1 MDFERDQSVLGTWVV
16 FPTAK
21 RCSASLRA
29 RANIYLS
36 LLLGS
41 PRSRDQHPALLR
53 LFRSLRITSRAGW
66 AGLGCAGEYSIQ

>member
-21 RCSASLRA
+21 HFSASLRA

-41 PRSRDQHPALLR
+41 PRSRDRHPALLR
-53 LFRSLRITSRAGW
+53 LFRSM
-66 AGLGCAGEYSIQ
+66 